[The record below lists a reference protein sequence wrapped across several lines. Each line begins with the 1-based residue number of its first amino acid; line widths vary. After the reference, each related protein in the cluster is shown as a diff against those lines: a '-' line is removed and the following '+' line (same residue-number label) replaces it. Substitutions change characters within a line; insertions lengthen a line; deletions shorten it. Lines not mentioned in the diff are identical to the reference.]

1 MSTKWTFVRVV
12 YTKHSKQRK
21 AKKKSPC
28 SGREPG
34 SVVMTFASGDID
46 VVVIA
51 AVDETVF
58 LGDASAPISGEVVA
72 QGFGLADS
80 FVTIPLDVGEERV
93 HLAGELAVFFDPF
106 HEVIPCGARE
116 DSIHGAA
123 FPSPQKIL

>member
-1 MSTKWTFVRVV
+1 
-12 YTKHSKQRK
+12 
-21 AKKKSPC
+21 
-28 SGREPG
+28 
-34 SVVMTFASGDID
+34 MTFASGDID

-80 FVTIPLDVGEERV
+80 FVTVPLDVGEERV
-93 HLAGELAVFFDPF
+93 HLAGELAVFFAPF

-123 FPSPQKIL
+123 FPSPKKIL